1 MGLDITAYRKIKRIG
16 DIDPDY
22 CDSAKNN
29 VTLYVNTAFPK
40 QADSI
45 TNGLYEYEGKSFG
58 FRAGSYSWYNLWRN
72 ELAKFVGHT
81 DDEIWKNHNI
91 QCPFVELIDFA
102 DNEGVIG
109 PETSKK
115 LYKDFKDNLKR
126 AMEYK
131 PDPDVDDMSEWFIVK
146 YKVWMKAFELASA
159 NGCVQFH

>member
-1 MGLDITAYRKIKRIG
+1 MD
-16 DIDPDY
+16 
-22 CDSAKNN
+22 
-29 VTLYVNTAFPK
+29 
-40 QADSI
+40 
-45 TNGLYEYEGKSFG
+45 
-58 FRAGSYSWYNLWRN
+58 
-72 ELAKFVGHT
+72 
-81 DDEIWKNHNI
+81 
-91 QCPFVELIDFA
+91 LIDFA